1 LLTLDST
8 QRMQKLLEKASTGE
22 LHKVTA
28 RVQGPFGGHNLPV
41 AEMDEAQHMIV
52 FVGGVGA
59 PTVLAI
65 LKRLALHRELHHSNH
80 LGTVALICSLYRVYE
95 IHLCMNARFSKL
107 ELSPWCAHMH
117 GCIVHAWPRP
127 PKFKH

>member
-1 LLTLDST
+1 
-8 QRMQKLLEKASTGE
+8 MQKLLEKASTGE

-28 RVQGPFGGHNLPV
+28 RVQGPFGGHNLPA

-65 LKRLALHRELHHSNH
+65 LKRLAMHRELHHSNH
-80 LGTVALICSLYRVYE
+80 LGTLALIFICTVYL
-95 IHLCMNARFSKL
+95 ICICVYMGAFQHL
-107 ELSPWCAHMH
+107 EPSPWCALMH
-117 GCIVHAWPRP
+117 CCTVHACLRAS
-127 PKFKH
+127 KLKH